1 MYVYL
6 IMNKDLLL
14 LFPVK
19 GVSFSEGYIFS
30 FFKFFAVVVTLA
42 FARNS
47 FWGWDIF
54 TFLSLFTKG
63 WNNIRHISN
72 MLLLTSNQVIQPLL
86 RFLLCV
92 MRSVCS
98 CIMMQVL
105 DVFVLLHLPFSYASD
120 IFISLLLI
128 LYICYL
134 LFSILACLHA
144 LFVSQA
150 TSILS

>member
-54 TFLSLFTKG
+54 AFLSLFANG
-63 WNNIRHISN
+63 WNNIRYISN
-72 MLLLTSNQVIQPLL
+72 MLLLTSNIQPLL

-98 CIMMQVL
+98 CIMLLVL
-105 DVFVLLHLPFSYASD
+105 DVFVLLHLPFSGM
-120 IFISLLLI
+120 LLI
-128 LYICYL
+128 YLFHFYLFYIFAIYYFLFWHACMLCLWVKL
-134 LFSILACLHA
+134 L
-144 LFVSQA
+144 
-150 TSILS
+150 

>member
-19 GVSFSEGYIFS
+19 GVSFSVGYIFS
-30 FFKFFAVVVTLA
+30 FFKFFAVAVSLA

-47 FWGWDIF
+47 FRGWDIF
-54 TFLSLFTKG
+54 AFLSLFTKG
-63 WNNIRHISN
+63 WNNIRYISH
-72 MLLLTSNQVIQPLL
+72 MLLLTSNIQPLL
-86 RFLLCV
+86 RFFLCV
-92 MRSVCS
+92 MRSVY
-98 CIMMQVL
+98 M
-105 DVFVLLHLPFSYASD
+105 LLHYAISLGCFCSPSLTLLRYTFD
-120 IFISLLLI
+120 LFISFLLI

-150 TSILS
+150 TLILS

>member
-19 GVSFSEGYIFS
+19 GVSFSEGYLLS

-54 TFLSLFTKG
+54 AFLSLLTKG
-63 WNNIRHISN
+63 WNNIRYISN
-72 MLLLTSNQVIQPLL
+72 MLLLTSNIQPLL

-98 CIMMQVL
+98 CIMLQVL
-105 DVFVLLHLPFSYASD
+105 DVFVLLHLPFLYASNL
-120 IFISLLLI
+120 FISFLLI

-144 LFVSQA
+144 LFVCQA
-150 TSILS
+150 TLILS

>member
-1 MYVYL
+1 
-6 IMNKDLLL
+6 MNKDLLL

-30 FFKFFAVVVTLA
+30 FFKLFVVVVTLA

-54 TFLSLFTKG
+54 AFLSLFTKG
-63 WNNIRHISN
+63 WNNIRYISN

-98 CIMMQVL
+98 CIMLQVL

>member
-30 FFKFFAVVVTLA
+30 FFKFFAVAVSLA

-54 TFLSLFTKG
+54 AFLSLFTKG
-63 WNNIRHISN
+63 WNNNRYLS
-72 MLLLTSNQVIQPLL
+72 MLLLKRLTSTASSLPLVCNAFCMLLHYAVSLGCFCSSSLTLL
-86 RFLLCV
+86 R
-92 MRSVCS
+92 
-98 CIMMQVL
+98 
-105 DVFVLLHLPFSYASD
+105 YAFD
-120 IFISLLLI
+120 LFISFLLI

-134 LFSILACLHA
+134 LFPILACLHA
-144 LFVSQA
+144 LFVSQP
-150 TSILS
+150 TLILS